1 MGITKLDKPLL
12 SISFLSSGRTK
23 TLWKCLESL
32 KPIQNEISTE
42 LIIVDTGCDEE
53 TYQKMLQYTNKIIK
67 FTWCNDFSKARNVGL
82 KEAKGEW
89 FLFLDDDEWFT
100 DVEELVAFFV
110 SGEYKK
116 YARANYIQRNY
127 TDNTGKN
134 YRDSWVSRIIKLEK
148 DTQFISSIHEYLY
161 PIRGKCKLLHCPV
174 DHYGYVYE
182 SKQEKYAHSKRNIT
196 LLHDKIQEEKDNPRW
211 WIQLVQEYM
220 GLQEYLKVEELCH
233 SGLKYFKRINNLSV
247 NRSRGTL
254 YAGLIIVEFKRKDY
268 KKAKELYKMALGDQR
283 NTKTFLGRLFSLGA
297 ELYYHLEEFEECE
310 KCCREYIKIYEE
322 LHDKEYEIMV
332 QGSFFVNHFC
342 DDDIRNNVYGFFI
355 ASTLKRKETLVL
367 KEYFPKFEWSKP
379 HIAMYSTTPN
389 DIIEGIA
396 SVEFENDFVQIVEV
410 MLERKGVESKVI
422 ESIQKI
428 KNNNNYPDTYFN
440 NLCRIVSEVNSKHY
454 YILNMKIIYFNNMNN
469 YDKLNEIYKV
479 LLPKVINIWEL
490 DNEIFDIA
498 IKKKIVLDDIIHNIK
513 FENWKKGV
521 DMFFKNARQDKI
533 SLRKEFLEKLMDP
546 SDLRYE
552 YFFMKER
559 EASLRILAKE
569 KQKAKDIHNENVEDI
584 NIVNHTE
591 IITDNNMDNNTE
603 CTPENPL
610 ENYDLL
616 YMQLKDYTDRYLTF
630 YGKFFKDIA
639 FEGEME
645 LLPSDCRLA
654 AKLKKV
660 FEEEREGNIRAMTE
674 ALQGCFG
681 VHSAL
686 DPVLKDFAKGKKEE
700 VKEAV
705 ENRKELLSL
714 GEQIKAQVFVLME
727 NGMYAQ
733 AKEVLNQLKAL
744 LPQDPDLTELEER
757 IRRELS

>member
-1 MGITKLDKPLL
+1 
-12 SISFLSSGRTK
+12 
-23 TLWKCLESL
+23 
-32 KPIQNEISTE
+32 
-42 LIIVDTGCDEE
+42 
-53 TYQKMLQYTNKIIK
+53 
-67 FTWCNDFSKARNVGL
+67 
-82 KEAKGEW
+82 
-89 FLFLDDDEWFT
+89 
-100 DVEELVAFFV
+100 
-110 SGEYKK
+110 
-116 YARANYIQRNY
+116 
-127 TDNTGKN
+127 
-134 YRDSWVSRIIKLEK
+134 
-148 DTQFISSIHEYLY
+148 
-161 PIRGKCKLLHCPV
+161 
-174 DHYGYVYE
+174 
-182 SKQEKYAHSKRNIT
+182 
-196 LLHDKIQEEKDNPRW
+196 
-211 WIQLVQEYM
+211 
-220 GLQEYLKVEELCH
+220 
-233 SGLKYFKRINNLSV
+233 
-247 NRSRGTL
+247 
-254 YAGLIIVEFKRKDY
+254 
-268 KKAKELYKMALGDQR
+268 
-283 NTKTFLGRLFSLGA
+283 
-297 ELYYHLEEFEECE
+297 
-310 KCCREYIKIYEE
+310 
-322 LHDKEYEIMV
+322 
-332 QGSFFVNHFC
+332 
-342 DDDIRNNVYGFFI
+342 
-355 ASTLKRKETLVL
+355 
-367 KEYFPKFEWSKP
+367 
-379 HIAMYSTTPN
+379 
-389 DIIEGIA
+389 
-396 SVEFENDFVQIVEV
+396 
-410 MLERKGVESKVI
+410 
-422 ESIQKI
+422 
-428 KNNNNYPDTYFN
+428 
-440 NLCRIVSEVNSKHY
+440 
-454 YILNMKIIYFNNMNN
+454 MNN
-469 YDKLNEIYKV
+469 YDKLNEIFKV

-552 YFFMKER
+552 YFFMKGR

-569 KQKAKDIHNENVEDI
+569 KQKAKDIHNENVEDM

-591 IITDNNMDNNTE
+591 IITDNNMDHNTE

-616 YMQLKDYTDRYLTF
+616 YVQLKDYTDRYLTF

-674 ALQGCFG
+674 ALQDCFG

-733 AKEVLNQLKAL
+733 AKEVLNQLKTL